1 MFMKALLISSIIN
14 ALLSV
19 LPFQS
24 IQDQKDIGKP
34 NECNEARAAEQVK
47 PQKWRDNY
55 RDGALSFEQTVLTP
69 PLVYAKAAHVY
80 YDLLPEG
87 IRQKITDE
95 AERVTIAEYW
105 QNRWKKESET
115 AGSDSTSSDGFFSE
129 GYPPVIKA
137 YMDEKI
143 DYVLKK
149 NPLKQKKYVD
159 IGSGDNTSIA
169 EEVYEKYQIEQGIV
183 IKVNT
188 LDPVVPL
195 NLPEGI
201 AHIQSLAEDTGLPD
215 NYYDLATVLFTF
227 SYTKREDTLKELS
240 RILSADGSAILIL
253 HHPNSATLRHHY
265 LRFYAHSAYLLML
278 QKIKSAIQSLSVNQ
292 EVTLSELDEKAFL
305 LQSQFNG
312 DFDLTNP
319 MFLKK
324 DPQLFGI
331 IEEHDKYITKI
342 IQSINEGIR
351 VAAMDSNKINEW
363 LWAMDAVS
371 QQRIEPKAYFFKI
384 TQDLHDNVFKKQKDI
399 EEFMRNNGFDFDPLE
414 IQTFFDGEGLPAAY
428 GMVIK
433 NDQSDQVQD
442 IERD

>member
-1 MFMKALLISSIIN
+1 MFIKPLLISSIVI

-24 IQDQKDIGKP
+24 IQGQEDIGIP
-34 NECNEARAAEQVK
+34 NKSNEAQADEQIE
-47 PQKWRDNY
+47 PQEWRKDY
-55 RDGALSFEQTVLTP
+55 RDGALSFEQTALTP
-69 PLVYAKAAHVY
+69 PLVYAKAAHIY

-87 IRQKITDE
+87 VRQKIADE
-95 AERVTIAEYW
+95 AERVMTAEYW
-105 QNRWKKESET
+105 QNRWEQQSET
-115 AGSDSTSSDGFFSE
+115 SGSDSTSSDGFFSE

-137 YMDEKI
+137 YIDEKI

-149 NPLKQKKYVD
+149 NPLKQKKYID

-169 EEVYEKYQIEQGIV
+169 EEVYEKYQTEQGV
-183 IKVNT
+183 VNKVNT
-188 LDPVVPL
+188 LDPVVPS

-201 AHIQSLAEDTGLPD
+201 THIQSLAEDTGLPD

-227 SYTKREDTLKELS
+227 SYTQREDTLKELS

-265 LRFYAHSAYLLML
+265 LMFYAHSAYLLML
-278 QKIKSAIQSLSVNQ
+278 EKIKSATQSLSVNQ
-292 EVTLSELDEKAFL
+292 EETLSELDEKEFQ
-305 LQSQFNG
+305 LQSQFNS

-319 MFLKK
+319 MFLKT
-324 DPQLFGI
+324 DPHLFGM

-342 IQSINEGIR
+342 IQNINDGIR
-351 VAAMDSNKINEW
+351 AAAIDADKINAW
-363 LWAMDAVS
+363 LGAMDAVS
-371 QQRIEPKAYFFKI
+371 QQRIETKAYFLKM
-384 TQDLHDNVFKKQKDI
+384 TQDLHDNVFKEQKDI
-399 EEFMRNNGFDFDPLE
+399 VEFMRNNGFDFEPLE
-414 IQTFFDGEGLPAAY
+414 IHTFLDGDGLPAAY